1 MLKCTNFVVG
11 GKQIIVGKSDE
22 KSTNLIERQI
32 WGYFSTQKQMF
43 LFIQKILARTPAG
56 EVKTWTN
63 PSSNLQ
69 AKVFSIFLQTPD
81 EFPKP
86 KIQL

>member
-32 WGYFSTQKQMF
+32 WGYFSTQKHKMK
-43 LFIQKILARTPAG
+43 L
-56 EVKTWTN
+56 KT
-63 PSSNLQ
+63 
-69 AKVFSIFLQTPD
+69 
-81 EFPKP
+81 
-86 KIQL
+86 